1 MEKIL
6 EQAFMQGLKER
17 YDNIFEQYYPGN
29 SNGINEV
36 NLTVNFCTSL
46 VDTLTQF
53 NASKSFATYE
63 LPIKKTERI
72 DAVVFC
78 KELSSVFFIESKK
91 LKNSQGKYQESLKE
105 DLFRMVD
112 EKVRGQIL
120 KEEWKEVTNQ
130 YLVCLADHW
139 LVKQERTEAMI
150 GWFNSLNHTEK
161 KEVVYNGLITDFS
174 NTADWE
180 EKYNIL
186 VNVYRI
192 N

>member
-1 MEKIL
+1 MKNII
-6 EQAFMQGLKER
+6 EQAFKMALKSR

-46 VDTLTQF
+46 VETLAKN
-53 NASKSFATYE
+53 NASKSFAAYE
-63 LPIKKTERI
+63 LPIRKNERI
-72 DAVVFC
+72 DGVVFC

-91 LKNSQGKYQESLKE
+91 LKNSQDNYKRSLEK
-105 DLFRMVD
+105 DLFRMVT
-112 EKVRGQIL
+112 EEVRGQIL
-120 KEEWKEVTNQ
+120 TEEWKGVKNQ

-139 LVKQERTEAMI
+139 LIKQDRTEAMI
-150 GWFNSLNHTEK
+150 EWFYSLNHTEK
-161 KEVVYNGLITDFS
+161 KEVVYKDLISDFS
-174 NTADWE
+174 NTADWK